1 MKQSDLK
8 YGNVIET
15 NDDKRFLYICVE
27 DKSQFVLLNHVSDF
41 MSLYLNTKEPV
52 DIIKVYEDY
61 KCDKVIWK
69 KKKMRKLTNAEKT
82 ILESI
87 DNEYKFLCRD
97 GRDNTLYAFKD
108 KPEKNM
114 VKKAWNLSSGVS
126 SVFDMYSLSAFN
138 HMFDFITWED
148 STAWKIEE
156 LIKGGK

>member
-15 NDDKRFLYICVE
+15 NDGKRFLYIYVE
-27 DKSQFVLLNHVSDF
+27 DKSKFVLLNQVSDF
-41 MSLYLNTKEPV
+41 MSSYLNTKEPV
-52 DIIKVYEDY
+52 DVVKVYADY

-87 DNEYKFLCRD
+87 DSDYKFICRD
-97 GRDNTLYAFKD
+97 GRDNTLYAYKD
-108 KPEKNM
+108 KPEKDM
-114 VKKAWNLSSGVS
+114 EKGRWYISYMSS

-148 STAWKIEE
+148 STAWTVEE
-156 LIKGGK
+156 LLKGGK

>member
-15 NDDKRFLYICVE
+15 NDGKRFLYICCVNE

-52 DIIKVYEDY
+52 DIVKVYADY

-87 DNEYKFLCRD
+87 DSDYKFICRD
-97 GRDNTLYAFKD
+97 GRDNILYAYKD
-108 KPEKNM
+108 EP
-114 VKKAWNLSSGVS
+114 KKDMLKERWCLSS

-148 STAWKIEE
+148 STAWKVEE
-156 LIKGGK
+156 LLKGGK